1 MVSGWAPRCSDG
13 ANHDRTGVFAMKG
26 APDQP
31 TGNVE
36 GLKLVDVG
44 PTIVSLFGIDALEGD
59 TRSFV

>member
-1 MVSGWAPRCSDG
+1 
-13 ANHDRTGVFAMKG
+13 VFAMRG